1 LPILKT
7 SIKPIKMK
15 NYLILIMSIFCI
27 SITSCKNE
35 SNDPQATLSKFF
47 DAMAK
52 KDISAARKLCTEES
66 KSMLDM
72 MEMGMKMDTS
82 KTETNKYDK
91 DKVEFGE
98 AKIEGD
104 KATINVKPKEGG
116 ESLNFYL
123 KKEKEAWK
131 VAFDKNSMM
140 EMGMDKIKSEG
151 IENAD
156 SIAKS
161 MDEIKDIDLQEI
173 KKMDMD
179 SLRKGLRESLKKL
192 DSAKRLMKK

>member
-1 LPILKT
+1 LPLLTPIIKT
-7 SIKPIKMK
+7 IKMK
-15 NYLILIMSIFCI
+15 NYLFLIMSICFI

-35 SNDPQATLSKFF
+35 TNDPQATLSKFF

-52 KDISAARKLCTEES
+52 KDITAARKLCTEES

-72 MEMGMKMDTS
+72 MEMGMKMDSS

-91 DKVEFGE
+91 NKVEFGE

-123 KKEKEAWK
+123 KKEKDGWK

-140 EMGMDKIKSEG
+140 EMGMDKMKSEG

-156 SIAKS
+156 SIVKS
-161 MDEIKDIDLQEI
+161 MGELKDIDLQEI
-173 KKMDMD
+173 KKMGID
-179 SLRKGLRESLKKL
+179 SMRKDIRKSLLKL
-192 DSAKRLMKK
+192 DSVKRLLKK

>member
-1 LPILKT
+1 
-7 SIKPIKMK
+7 
-15 NYLILIMSIFCI
+15 MSVFCI

-35 SNDPQATLSKFF
+35 TKDPQATLSNFF

-52 KDISAARKLCTEES
+52 KDITAARKLCTAES

-82 KTETNKYDK
+82 KAESNKYDK

-123 KKEKEAWK
+123 KKEKDGWK

-140 EMGMDKIKSEG
+140 EMGMDKMKSEG

-161 MDEIKDIDLQEI
+161 MGSEIKDLDMNEI

-179 SLRKGLRESLKKL
+179 SIRKDIRKSLLKL
-192 DSAKRLMKK
+192 DSAKRLLKK

>member
-1 LPILKT
+1 
-7 SIKPIKMK
+7 MK
-15 NYLILIMSIFCI
+15 NYLFLIMSICFI

-35 SNDPQATLSKFF
+35 TNDPQATLSKFF

-52 KDISAARKLCTEES
+52 KDITAARKLCTEES

-72 MEMGMKMDTS
+72 MEMGMKMDSS

-91 DKVEFGE
+91 NKVEFGE

-123 KKEKEAWK
+123 KKEKDGWK

-140 EMGMDKIKSEG
+140 EMGMDKMKSEG

-161 MDEIKDIDLQEI
+161 MDELKDIDLQEI
-173 KKMDMD
+173 KKMGID
-179 SLRKGLRESLKKL
+179 SMRKDIRKSLLKL
-192 DSAKRLMKK
+192 DSVKRLLKK

>member
-1 LPILKT
+1 
-7 SIKPIKMK
+7 MK
-15 NYLILIMSIFCI
+15 NYLFLIMSVICI
-27 SITSCKNE
+27 SIASCKNE
-35 SNDPQATLSKFF
+35 TNDPQTTLSKFF

-52 KDISAARKLCTEES
+52 KDITAARKLCTEES

-91 DKVEFGE
+91 DKVEFSE

-123 KKEKEAWK
+123 KKEKEEWK

-140 EMGMDKIKSEG
+140 EMGMDKMKSEG

-161 MDEIKDIDLQEI
+161 MGELKDIDLQEI

-179 SLRKGLRESLKKL
+179 SIRKSMRQSLLKL
-192 DSAKRLMKK
+192 DSVKRLLKK

>member
-1 LPILKT
+1 
-7 SIKPIKMK
+7 MK
-15 NYLILIMSIFCI
+15 NYLFLMMSIFCI
-27 SITSCKNE
+27 SIIGCKNE

-52 KDISAARKLCTEES
+52 KDIASARKLCTEES

-72 MEMGMKMDTS
+72 MEMGMKMDTG

-91 DKVEFGE
+91 EKVEFGE

-140 EMGMDKIKSEG
+140 EMGMDKMKSEG

-161 MDEIKDIDLQEI
+161 MDELKDMDLQEI

-179 SLRKGLRESLKKL
+179 SIRKDMRKSMLKL
-192 DSAKRLMKK
+192 DSIKRLLKK

>member
-1 LPILKT
+1 LPLLTPIIKT
-7 SIKPIKMK
+7 IKMK
-15 NYLILIMSIFCI
+15 NYLFLIMSICFI

-35 SNDPQATLSKFF
+35 TNDPQATLSKFF

-52 KDISAARKLCTEES
+52 KDITAARKLCTEES

-72 MEMGMKMDTS
+72 MEMGMKMDSS

-91 DKVEFGE
+91 NKVEFGE

-123 KKEKEAWK
+123 KKEKDGWK

-140 EMGMDKIKSEG
+140 EMGMDKMKSEG

-161 MDEIKDIDLQEI
+161 MDELKDIDLQEI
-173 KKMDMD
+173 KKMGMD
-179 SLRKGLRESLKKL
+179 SMRKDIRKSLLKL
-192 DSAKRLMKK
+192 DSVKRLLKK

>member
-1 LPILKT
+1 
-7 SIKPIKMK
+7 
-15 NYLILIMSIFCI
+15 MSIFCF
-27 SITSCKNE
+27 SIIGCKNE

-47 DAMAK
+47 DAMSK
-52 KDISAARKLCTEES
+52 KDIVSARKLCTDES

-72 MEMGMKMDTS
+72 MEMSMKMDTS

-91 DKVEFGE
+91 EKVEFGE

-140 EMGMDKIKSEG
+140 EMGMEKMKSEG
-151 IENAD
+151 IENTD
-156 SIAKS
+156 SIANS
-161 MDEIKDIDLQEI
+161 IGELKDIDLQEI

-179 SLRKGLRESLKKL
+179 SLRKDMRKSMLKL
-192 DSAKRLMKK
+192 DSVKRLLKK

>member
-1 LPILKT
+1 LPLLTPIIKT
-7 SIKPIKMK
+7 IKMK
-15 NYLILIMSIFCI
+15 NYLFLIMSICFI

-35 SNDPQATLSKFF
+35 ANDPQATLSKFF

-52 KDISAARKLCTEES
+52 KDITAARKLCTEES

-72 MEMGMKMDTS
+72 MEMGMKMDSS

-91 DKVEFGE
+91 NKVEFGE

-123 KKEKEAWK
+123 KKEKDGWK

-140 EMGMDKIKSEG
+140 EMGMDKMKSEG

-161 MDEIKDIDLQEI
+161 MGELKDIDLQEI
-173 KKMDMD
+173 KKMGID
-179 SLRKGLRESLKKL
+179 SMRKDIRKSLLKL
-192 DSAKRLMKK
+192 DSVKRLLKK

>member
-1 LPILKT
+1 
-7 SIKPIKMK
+7 MK
-15 NYLILIMSIFCI
+15 NYLFLVMSIFCF
-27 SITSCKNE
+27 SIIGCKNE

-47 DAMAK
+47 DAMSK
-52 KDISAARKLCTEES
+52 KDIVSARKLCTDES

-72 MEMGMKMDTS
+72 MEMSMKMDTS

-91 DKVEFGE
+91 EKVEFGE

-140 EMGMDKIKSEG
+140 EMGMEKMKSEG
-151 IENAD
+151 IENTD
-156 SIAKS
+156 SIANS
-161 MDEIKDIDLQEI
+161 IGELKDIDLQEI

-179 SLRKGLRESLKKL
+179 SLRKDMRKSMLKL
-192 DSAKRLMKK
+192 DSVKRLLKK